1 VCFFFRNIFSTI
13 NNNVKLGDFG
23 ICLAFDDKNI
33 KISKTIGT
41 ELYNSP
47 ELNKENLYIQKSDI
61 WYS

>member
-1 VCFFFRNIFSTI
+1 
-13 NNNVKLGDFG
+13 VKLGDFG